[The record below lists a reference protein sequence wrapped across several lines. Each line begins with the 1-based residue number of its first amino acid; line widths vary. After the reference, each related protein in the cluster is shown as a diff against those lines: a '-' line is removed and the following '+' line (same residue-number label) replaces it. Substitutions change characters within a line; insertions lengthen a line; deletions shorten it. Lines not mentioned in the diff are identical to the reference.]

1 MTLAEKIV
9 IGSENRQDVSIGS
22 AVPISSL
29 PLGSLPFLRE
39 LDVRNTTVA
48 SIDASTCPRLE
59 IIRATGTPLQN
70 CSVAETSPVSVLELP
85 DTMTE
90 ISLSIFLISYPG
102 GLTIAGLS
110 NVTKLM
116 ISGCPKIDA
125 MAMIKNIVAEAGTY
139 QEYRPTR
146 CEHHRKC

>member
-1 MTLAEKIV
+1 MCGQVVTTSPRRREVGFKAVKTCHSVHIV
-9 IGSENRQDVSIGS
+9 IFYQLCQYPTTCEAGALFADTFNG
-22 AVPISSL
+22 
-29 PLGSLPFLRE
+29 

-90 ISLSIFLISYPG
+90 ISLVNLPNLSYPG

-116 ISGCPKIDA
+116 ISER
-125 MAMIKNIVAEAGTY
+125 AEG
-139 QEYRPTR
+139 
-146 CEHHRKC
+146 H